1 MIVENVIL
9 TMTIVISGVEYCL
22 IVLNIIGGCHGL
34 VAQYESCSKFIA
46 SDRRA
51 VEMIRRG

>member
-9 TMTIVISGVEYCL
+9 TMIIVISGVGCCL
-22 IVLNIIGGCHGL
+22 IILNVVGGCQEL
-34 VAQYESCSKFIA
+34 LAQYESYSEFMA

-51 VEMIRRG
+51 LEMIRRG

>member
-9 TMTIVISGVEYCL
+9 TMIIGISGVGCYL
-22 IVLNIIGGCHGL
+22 IVLNVFGGCQEL
-34 VAQYESCSKFIA
+34 LAQYEAYSEFMA

-51 VEMIRRG
+51 LEIIRRG